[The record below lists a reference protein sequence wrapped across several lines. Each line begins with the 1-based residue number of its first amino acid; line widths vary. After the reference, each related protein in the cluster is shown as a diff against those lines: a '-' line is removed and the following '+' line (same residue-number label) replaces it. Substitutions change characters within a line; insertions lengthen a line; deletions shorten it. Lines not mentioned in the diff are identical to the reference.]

1 MQTGAAMSTPAY
13 SLRALLLAG
22 STITATSL
30 ALEYAAQLLAVCWWP
45 AGYMHNLRSLALFI
59 LGTLRRRCPT
69 ECASLMRVFS
79 APHVNAL
86 HILSRVAWHLRVVCG
101 LFANA
106 RSTLCLLRAVCW
118 PGRGYSALSVGKRH
132 AY

>member
-22 STITATSL
+22 STITATSFAL
-30 ALEYAAQLLAVCWWP
+30 AYAAQLLAVCCRP

-59 LGTLRRRCPT
+59 LVTLRRSNST
-69 ECASLMRVFS
+69 EFASLMRDTS

-86 HILSRVAWHLRVVCG
+86 HMVSRVAWHLRVVCD
-101 LFANA
+101 LCANA
-106 RSTLCLLRAVCW
+106 RSDL
-118 PGRGYSALSVGKRH
+118 
-132 AY
+132 